1 MDIPDQPG
9 HDLNQILTE
18 LLEAWNAHNAECVA
32 SFYSA
37 DYVGVDVSESGQQ
50 RGPEGVRHTVQ
61 RYLNAFSDLHLTQ
74 EETVVNDN
82 RAAIKVTVRGTYQG
96 GLMNIPATGR
106 TTELHGVAFLTFD
119 NGKITRASYLWDVAG
134 FLRNI
139 GLLPDL

>member
-1 MDIPDQPG
+1 MTGPNS
-9 HDLNQILTE
+9 HDLNPILAE
-18 LLEAWNAHNAECVA
+18 LVLAWNSRDAVRVA
-32 SFYSA
+32 SFYAA
-37 DYVGVDVSESGQQ
+37 DYIGMDVSESGQQ

-82 RAAIKVTVRGTYQG
+82 RAAIKVTVQGTYQG

-106 TTELHGVAFLTFD
+106 TTELYGVAFLTFD

>member
-1 MDIPDQPG
+1 MTGPNS
-9 HDLNQILTE
+9 HDLNLILAE
-18 LLEAWNAHNAECVA
+18 LVLAWNSHDAAHVA
-32 SFYSA
+32 SLYA
-37 DYVGVDVSESGQQ
+37 TDYIGVDVSESEPQ

-74 EETVVNDN
+74 EETVVNSD

-96 GLMNIPATGR
+96 GIMNIPATGR

>member
-1 MDIPDQPG
+1 
-9 HDLNQILTE
+9 
-18 LLEAWNAHNAECVA
+18 VA
-32 SFYSA
+32 SFYAA
-37 DYVGVDVSESGQQ
+37 DYVGVDVSEPGQQ

-61 RYLNAFSDLHLTQ
+61 RYLNAFSDLQLTE
-74 EETVVNDN
+74 EETVVSDD

-106 TTELHGVAFLTFD
+106 TTELHGVAFLTFE

>member
-1 MDIPDQPG
+1 MTGPNG
-9 HDLNQILTE
+9 HDLNPILAE
-18 LLEAWNAHNAECVA
+18 LVLAWNSHDAVRVA
-32 SFYSA
+32 SFYAA

-50 RGPEGVRHTVQ
+50 RGPEGVRHTVR

-82 RAAIKVTVRGTYQG
+82 HAAIKVTVRGTYQG

-106 TTELHGVAFLTFD
+106 TTELYGVAFLTFD

>member
-1 MDIPDQPG
+1 MTSPDG
-9 HDLNQILTE
+9 HDLNLILAE
-18 LLEAWNAHNAECVA
+18 LVLAWNSHDAVRVA
-32 SFYSA
+32 SFYAA
-37 DYVGVDVSESGQQ
+37 DYVGVDVSEAEPQ
-50 RGPEGVRHTVQ
+50 RGPEGVRQTVQ
-61 RYLNAFSDLHLTQ
+61 RYLNAFSDLRLTQ

-106 TTELHGVAFLTFD
+106 TTELYGVAFMTFD